1 MLTQFS
7 RIFLGFPSSLSIN
20 FVLLYFIFL
29 FLSTWVPFFL
39 KTLPQISMKPANSI
53 DCDSAAGKVPKTH
66 IKFFIFRQFL
76 AQWPLHQV
84 QHSHNSVVL
93 QHDFSRFFFQIKHEP
108 ERHKKKE
115 ERKILLHLKFNYD
128 LSAKWNL
135 LCRFFFSGKY
145 SPNLIFEQIEQVD
158 LIFQLFFALL
168 VEFLIHF
175 FVLLFRCD
183 WMNEEIVLCLEIW
196 RKINQISLHMRET
209 LWLAVSVGV
218 CF

>member
-39 KTLPQISMKPANSI
+39 KTLPQIHQISMKPANSI

-93 QHDFSRFFFQIKHEP
+93 QHDFFEIFLSNKTRTRKTQEKGREKNSLTLKIQLWFISKMKSFVQIFFLW
-108 ERHKKKE
+108 
-115 ERKILLHLKFNYD
+115 KIF
-128 LSAKWNL
+128 
-135 LCRFFFSGKY
+135 
-145 SPNLIFEQIEQVD
+145 I
-158 LIFQLFFALL
+158 
-168 VEFLIHF
+168 
-175 FVLLFRCD
+175 
-183 WMNEEIVLCLEIW
+183 
-196 RKINQISLHMRET
+196 
-209 LWLAVSVGV
+209 
-218 CF
+218 